1 MAHCC
6 GRGASLESL
15 GVSCCVL
22 EAVAGFL
29 GVYFCV
35 PVLDP
40 VDSGVPHDVVVVG
53 VLGAEAGVQEAGHVL
68 VTQGQHFPRL
78 L

>member
-1 MAHCC
+1 M
-6 GRGASLESL
+6 G
-15 GVSCCVL
+15 CCVL

-40 VDSGVPHDVVVVG
+40 VDSGVHHDVVVVLEEYLG
-53 VLGAEAGVQEAGHVL
+53 VLGAEAGVQEAGRVL
-68 VTQGQHFPRL
+68 VTQGRHFPPL